1 MTSRTPLLLL
11 TLLLAAC
18 AASNSDSPSQT
29 AGRCLYTIELEFG
42 RDTRWGS
49 CTTAPP
55 CAIERLTG
63 NNQGPVGPG
72 CK

>member
-1 MTSRTPLLLL
+1 MMSRTHFIMLS
-11 TLLLAAC
+11 LLLAAC
-18 AASNSDSPSQT
+18 ASSSESTTQN

-42 RDTRWGS
+42 RDTKWGS
-49 CTTAPP
+49 CTTPPP

-63 NNQGPVGPG
+63 DNQGHVGPG

>member
-1 MTSRTPLLLL
+1 MMSRAHFIMLS
-11 TLLLAAC
+11 LLLAAC
-18 AASNSDSPSQT
+18 ADPSGASQT

-42 RDTRWGS
+42 RDTKWGS
-49 CTTAPP
+49 CTTPPP

-63 NNQGPVGPG
+63 ENQGPVGPG

>member
-1 MTSRTPLLLL
+1 MTSRTHFIMLS
-11 TLLLAAC
+11 LLLAAC
-18 AASNSDSPSQT
+18 AASSSQS

-42 RDTRWGS
+42 RDTKWGS
-49 CTTAPP
+49 CTTPPP
-55 CAIERLTG
+55 CAIERMTG